1 MDQLQTVPLE
11 YVEGPQMC
19 RSDGK
24 RGDIP
29 NPSDPPEAV
38 FDYVIDRLW
47 RNPPRAW
54 DPHLQHKRPFRELC
68 AKGGQAHG
76 LNTYALVWDVLF
88 TSIYNECICM
98 QDLMHWAVSRPAG

>member
-11 YVEGPQMC
+11 YAAEGPQMC

-24 RGDIP
+24 HGAIP

-38 FDYVIDRLW
+38 FDYVIDGLW

-54 DPHLQHKRPFRELC
+54 DPHLQHKRRFRELC
-68 AKGGQAHG
+68 DKGGQAC
-76 LNTYALVWDVLF
+76 
-88 TSIYNECICM
+88 TSVQQFLIAMRFCK
-98 QDLMHWAVSRPAG
+98 